1 MMDKQHKYIYI
12 LITSIWSTHNGHMD
26 SLVLNSSVWSSPYAF
41 KHEFLQ
47 YFLEGLQWRTHVA
60 FLSIIIFI
68 FYEWANKILQ

>member
-12 LITSIWSTHNGHMD
+12 LITSISSTHEGYMD
-26 SLVLNSSVWSSPYAF
+26 LLVLIPSVWNSPYAF

-47 YFLEGLQWRTHVA
+47 YFLEDLQWRTHVA

-68 FYEWANKILQ
+68 FYEWANKIL